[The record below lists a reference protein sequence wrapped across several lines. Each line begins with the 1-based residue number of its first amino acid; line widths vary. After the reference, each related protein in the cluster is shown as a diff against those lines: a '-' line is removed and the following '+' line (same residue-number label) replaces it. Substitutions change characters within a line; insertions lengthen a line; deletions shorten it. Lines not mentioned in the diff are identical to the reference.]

1 MPKLQNQDNNVLP
14 TELVLKLAYIKW
26 LPSVENH
33 VAFDEL
39 RISSAKKVEVR
50 DCSEKNET
58 GVDYYLP
65 SYSQSVIPLKTRSET
80 PEVVILLTLL
90 IDEASS
96 K

>member
-1 MPKLQNQDNNVLP
+1 MWLSMSLESPLQ
-14 TELVLKLAYIKW
+14 K
-26 LPSVENH
+26 
-33 VAFDEL
+33 
-39 RISSAKKVEVR
+39 KKVEVR
-50 DCSEKNET
+50 DGSEKNET